1 MQSRINKMIRK
12 RIILIWCLMVI
23 VIPVKAMTDSLLMAE
38 VARTGVLL
46 RQMQYDSTLVQVRRL
61 LPAAQENGNVLAE
74 AALHGIAG
82 FSLSRSNRL
91 QEGLQEY
98 MRSASIAEQHHL
110 LEKAVGEKT
119 GTILALFSTMY
130 GEMSLRYQNQGNQ
143 VEALHYARTALRWV
157 SYVNQAELRVGVM
170 SCVMPALAAGREWLP
185 AYELMKQTFADA
197 LELKQYD
204 LAVVM
209 AAYLMTCEDECFSRG
224 PEDCPWMRQADSIV
238 HRVTTRG
245 AAEEYER
252 IRRSLV
258 GKYKG
263 QAEDA
268 GKGSISDNENE
279 SKVEP
284 DKVEEVSASDSVE
297 VVPAVIEDRPEDSS
311 YLYLLLML
319 TGIVALMTVVY
330 YVWHR
335 HNRQKQQE
343 EAERQMAEKYAE
355 GQEYERNRLAREL
368 HDGVSNQLLAVEMK
382 LSTEGLTPD
391 TMQLLDESREQV
403 RRVSHELVQPEFSRV
418 TLAEVLANYVAQ
430 LDGVRQCSMSFTATP
445 PEADW
450 SFIPATTALEIY
462 RIVQE
467 LIANILKHSGATMIS
482 VGLHQDRARTIMI
495 LISDNGE
502 DVADDVAAS
511 TGIGLRNMKH
521 RVEALGGSLEIMRHQ
536 YGRVAKLV
544 VCLPEHR

>member
-1 MQSRINKMIRK
+1 MIRK
-12 RIILIWCLMVI
+12 RIVLIWWLMAFVM
-23 VIPVKAMTDSLLMAE
+23 PVKAMTDSLLMAE

-46 RQMQYDSTLVQVRRL
+46 KQMRYDSTLVQVRRL

-82 FSLSRSNRL
+82 FALSRSNRL
-91 QEGLQEY
+91 QAGQQEY

-110 LEKAVGEKT
+110 LEKAVCDET

-170 SCVMPALAAGREWLP
+170 SCIMPALAAGREWLP

-197 LELKQYD
+197 LDLKQYD

-209 AAYLMTCEDECFSRG
+209 AAYLMRCEDECFGRG
-224 PEDCPWMRQADSIV
+224 PDDCPWMLQADGIV
-238 HRVTTRG
+238 PLVTTRG
-245 AAEEYER
+245 AAEEYEK
-252 IRRSLV
+252 IRQALV
-258 GKYKG
+258 SKYDDRVDASGK
-263 QAEDA
+263 
-268 GKGSISDNENE
+268 
-279 SKVEP
+279 
-284 DKVEEVSASDSVE
+284 DSVSDGVDIKGAE
-297 VVPAVIEDRPEDSS
+297 LGGETAEPTNGAGRARGLGGETAEHTDVGEQHGFS

-319 TGIVALMTVVY
+319 AGIAVLLSGLY

-335 HNRQKQQE
+335 RNRRKRQKE
-343 EAERQMAEKYAE
+343 IEHQMAEKYAE

-403 RRVSHELVQPEFSRV
+403 RRVSHELVQPELSRV
-418 TLAEVLANYVAQ
+418 TLAEVLAGYVAQ
-430 LDGVRQCSMSFTATP
+430 LDGVRQCSMSFSASPADT
-445 PEADW
+445 DW
-450 SFIPATTALEIY
+450 SFIPPTTALDIY

-467 LIANILKHSGATMIS
+467 LITNILKHSGATMTS
-482 VGLHQDRARTIMI
+482 VGLHHDGARTIMV

-502 DVADDVAAS
+502 DKADDVAAS
-511 TGIGLRNMKH
+511 TGIGLRNMKQ
-521 RVEALGGSLEIMRHQ
+521 RAEALGGSLETMRHQ

-544 VCLPEHR
+544 VSVPEQQ